1 MRSIGFFIG
10 SQVLLA
16 LLFLLSSCGYQFGEG
31 GIASQYKTLSVP
43 LVLGDED
50 GDLTSALVEQV
61 VRSGA
66 YAYSRDEGALILK
79 VELIDFRDE
88 NIGFRY
94 DRKKD
99 GKRRKAIIPTET
111 RLAVTAE
118 VTLIE
123 SCSGRPILGPAR
135 ILANI
140 DFDHDYYSSRGEI
153 NVFSLGQLGDYDS
166 AYDAVYKPLN
176 RVLAQ
181 KIVDFINDSW

>member
-1 MRSIGFFIG
+1 MRGFFIV
-10 SQVLLA
+10 SSVCA
-16 LLFLLSSCGYQFGEG
+16 LFILFSGCGYRFGEG
-31 GIASQYKTLSVP
+31 ELATQYKTLSVP

-50 GDLTSALVEQV
+50 GDLTAALVEQIA
-61 VRSGA
+61 RSGT
-66 YAYSRDEGALILK
+66 YQYSRDEGVLILK

-99 GKRRKAIIPTET
+99 GKRRKEIIPTET
-111 RLAVTAE
+111 RLSVTAE

-123 SCSGRPILGPAR
+123 ACSARPLLGPAR
-135 ILANI
+135 ILASI

-153 NVFSLGQLGDYDS
+153 NVFSLGQLGDYDTAHDA
-166 AYDAVYKPLN
+166 AYQPLN